1 MKTLT
6 EKEFYDKVY
15 GCWLGKNVGGT
26 LGGPVEGKM
35 ELLNLDFYPCDFNG
49 EPMENDDLDLQL
61 LNLHAVE
68 QYGVQLNADHLVQEW
83 LAHVFFNMDEYGLFT
98 ENARRGLKAPIAGVY
113 NNKFTHCMGS
123 PIRSEIWAVLA
134 AGMPQVAAYYA
145 YQDAVI
151 DHAGGEGV
159 YGEVFLAVLESLA
172 FYESDVLTLIE
183 QALLYIPK
191 QSVTARAILDILDLH
206 RKGLT
211 WQQARQELINRYGT
225 DNFCYAPLNLAF
237 MVLGLFYGR
246 NFSERL
252 LITVNCGYDTDCTAA
267 TVGAILGIL
276 GGAKAIDEKWI
287 APIGDGIKV
296 SPQVTGFNAPKNLSE
311 LTERSVKAHR
321 ILKAYFENCSDRSI
335 FAVDPDIYTVK
346 YTLPAGS
353 ATGWDL
359 QITQQYGEQ
368 DPTIAPGGER
378 TVTFTVKNCRTDAYK
393 GALYLQLPSG
403 FLGNKR
409 QEIYLQPGQS
419 CQYSVTLKNG
429 AEPQSSYPCALC
441 VEQFVKNLLWQTQKI
456 EFFLLPTKNWLV
468 AQNGGSP
475 QALCCPGDRIAFEK
489 AFAPAAG
496 DLLTAETELYLPQG
510 GEFRLMVHTRQRAT
524 LFVDGQKIFE
534 KQGAPYLPA
543 FHRPC
548 PDANLV
554 LTAGGHRLKIA
565 VSVEK
570 SGAEPVAFQIVAAPK
585 VFANRPLLLP
595 QVGALFNLPKQ

>member
-1 MKTLT
+1 M
-6 EKEFYDKVY
+6 
-15 GCWLGKNVGGT
+15 
-26 LGGPVEGKM
+26 
-35 ELLNLDFYPCDFNG
+35 
-49 EPMENDDLDLQL
+49 
-61 LNLHAVE
+61 H
-68 QYGVQLNADHLVQEW
+68 
-83 LAHVFFNMDEYGLFT
+83 
-98 ENARRGLKAPIAGVY
+98 RRHHWRH
-113 NNKFTHCMGS
+113 T
-123 PIRSEIWAVLA
+123 
-134 AGMPQVAAYYA
+134 
-145 YQDAVI
+145 
-151 DHAGGEGV
+151 
-159 YGEVFLAVLESLA
+159 
-172 FYESDVLTLIE
+172 
-183 QALLYIPK
+183 
-191 QSVTARAILDILDLH
+191 
-206 RKGLT
+206 
-211 WQQARQELINRYGT
+211 
-225 DNFCYAPLNLAF
+225 
-237 MVLGLFYGR
+237 
-246 NFSERL
+246 
-252 LITVNCGYDTDCTAA
+252 
-267 TVGAILGIL
+267 GIL

-287 APIGDGIKV
+287 APIGNGIKV
-296 SPQVTGFNAPKNLSE
+296 SPQVTGFNAPKSLSE
-311 LTERSVKAHR
+311 LTERSIKAHR
-321 ILKAYFENCSDRSI
+321 ILKAYFENCSNRSI

-475 QALCCPGDRIAFEK
+475 QALCCSGDRIAFEK
-489 AFAPAAG
+489 AFTPTAG

-548 PDANLV
+548 PDANLA
-554 LTAGGHRLKIA
+554 LAAGSHRLKIA

-570 SGAEPVAFQIVAAPK
+570 GGAEPVGFQIVAAPK